1 VKKKRAQFHPADAGT
16 TYLAF
21 GSHVSSGV
29 ALQAGQ
35 APAARVQ
42 LSLTG
47 KWNHGAADELQVLL
61 TPELAKELGG
71 YLGDAAEA
79 AEHDLARYLEDQDLL
94 APGWAPRSRLE
105 DS

>member
-1 VKKKRAQFHPADAGT
+1 MTKRAQFHPAETGT

-29 ALQAGQ
+29 ALRAGQ
-35 APAARVQ
+35 APAALIQ

-47 KWNHGAADELQVLL
+47 KWNHGAADELQVML

-79 AEHDLARYLEDQDLL
+79 AEHDLARYLEDQDL
-94 APGWAPRSRLE
+94 E